1 VALSRQDRREE
12 AAAQFEEAVRT
23 DPDYGEAHNNLAV
36 LLPLL
41 GKPDQAL
48 AHAHRAVELRPDNY
62 RAHTNLGRILAAG
75 GEELAAT
82 AALRRALVLQPDW
95 LPALTELGWILAASS
110 NGGLRDPHEAIA
122 RADHAARLTGH
133 QDAAVL
139 DLLAAAYASGGR
151 FEQARST
158 ARRALDVAGA
168 GGMSALADQIRQRLA
183 LYERDQ
189 PFRAADR
196 R

>member
-1 VALSRQDRREE
+1 M
-12 AAAQFEEAVRT
+12 
-23 DPDYGEAHNNLAV
+23 
-36 LLPLL
+36 
-41 GKPDQAL
+41 GKLDQAL
-48 AHAHRAVELRPDNY
+48 THAHRAVELRPENY
-62 RAHTNLGRILAAG
+62 RAHTNLGRILAAR

-82 AALRRALVLQPDW
+82 AALRRALVLQRDW
-95 LPALTELGWILAASS
+95 LPALTELGWILAASP

-122 RADHAARLTGH
+122 RAEHADRLTDH
-133 QDAAVL
+133 QDASVL

-158 ARRALDVAGA
+158 VRQAFDAALA
-168 GGMSALADQIRQRLA
+168 GGMSALADHIRQRLA
-183 LYERDQ
+183 LYDVDQ